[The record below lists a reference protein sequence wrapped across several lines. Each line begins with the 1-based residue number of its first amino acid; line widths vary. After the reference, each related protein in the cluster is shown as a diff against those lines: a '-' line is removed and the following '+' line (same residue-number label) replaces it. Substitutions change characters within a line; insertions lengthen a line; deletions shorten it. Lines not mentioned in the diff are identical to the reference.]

1 VASGIEDG
9 EATDIRVI
17 VSFERAFHAYQETL
31 AAAIRILRPDAEV
44 ITVKPHKIGGAA
56 ERFGPD
62 VVIGSTFDEADVE
75 GVPVW
80 VELSPDP
87 SRASR
92 IRMYGDYSEMVNPT
106 LDKLLVILEEAAR
119 EN

>member
-1 VASGIEDG
+1 MASGIEDG
-9 EATDIRVI
+9 EAADIKVI
-17 VSFERAFHAYQETL
+17 VAFEKAFHAYQEAL

-44 ITVKPHKIGGAA
+44 MTIEPEKISGAA
-56 ERFGPD
+56 RRFGPD
-62 VVIGSTFDEADVE
+62 VVIGSTFDEAEVE

-92 IRMYGDYSEMVNPT
+92 VRMYGEYSEMVNPT
-106 LDKLLVILEEAAR
+106 LDKLLAILEEATR

>member
-1 VASGIEDG
+1 MTSAIEDG

-17 VSFERAFHAYQETL
+17 VAFEWAFHAYQETL

-44 ITVKPHKIGGAA
+44 ITIEPEKIGEAA
-56 ERFGPD
+56 KRFGPD
-62 VVIGSTFDEADVE
+62 VVIGSTFDEAEVE
-75 GVPVW
+75 SVPVW

-92 IRMYGDYSEMVNPT
+92 VRMYGDYSEIVNPT
-106 LDKLLVILEEAAR
+106 LDKLLVILEEATR
-119 EN
+119 GN